1 MESKAGQ
8 VVKDLVKIGGGLM
21 EMRDGLITYLINPE
35 LGGKLL
41 EEGKKNFTEGIN
53 STTGKYVLSTIQ
65 TIGGAIEFGIGAAM
79 AVGAG
84 WTGVGLVAGAA
95 LMAYGANNMIE
106 GGTSIYNM
114 ATGKGEKGINLIR
127 DSVFTPVFGDK
138 WGSILYS
145 VTDIGVGFMGPGL
158 MAQAKNLPKLG
169 GVLSGAKGLMTNI
182 PEMVNGAKAGL
193 TNFVEG
199 VKNFPIIPETVI
211 NVGDRFVST
220 KGKTAGDLFNFIVG
234 KGDDAGDVVKGT
246 SKTTGAY
253 NPNLSMDIGNGLGK
267 LNGKSINVSE
277 KGLNLVKK
285 HISQFGDIPEN
296 QAMINRI
303 ESALKNGQPITG
315 ADASFYMHEVAEA
328 TMMQKGIPYE
338 VAHEAVLQK
347 YNVSPYSVY
356 HPEVIQQFSEWF
368 NQGFKDFWGL
378 K

>member
-1 MESKAGQ
+1 LLRKNGIPSTLIDEEIAAANT
-8 VVKDLVKIGGGLM
+8 VDLRMQKGLN
-21 EMRDGLITYLINPE
+21 G
-35 LGGKLL
+35 
-41 EEGKKNFTEGIN
+41 
-53 STTGKYVLSTIQ
+53 
-65 TIGGAIEFGIGAAM
+65 
-79 AVGAG
+79 
-84 WTGVGLVAGAA
+84 GVG
-95 LMAYGANNMIE
+95 NE
-106 GGTSIYNM
+106 G
-114 ATGKGEKGINLIR
+114 
-127 DSVFTPVFGDK
+127 TP
-138 WGSILYS
+138 
-145 VTDIGVGFMGPGL
+145 
-158 MAQAKNLPKLG
+158 
-169 GVLSGAKGLMTNI
+169 
-182 PEMVNGAKAGL
+182 
-193 TNFVEG
+193 
-199 VKNFPIIPETVI
+199 
-211 NVGDRFVST
+211 
-220 KGKTAGDLFNFIVG
+220 
-234 KGDDAGDVVKGT
+234 
-246 SKTTGAY
+246 KTTGAY